1 MIKKSKDERIVSINN
16 KIQSEAFLIAVLL
29 LGISIFIKGYF
40 YDMPVSSYIT
50 ELAVMVIAL
59 AYIVVRGA
67 ILGYNSLDTSKRGKY
82 ITILATFGLSL
93 AVSIA
98 NGVRNYTSYGDRYT
112 GIFDIHFLAVIG
124 VSFLSSFAFISLIL
138 FIVSCIDKMG
148 QKNLE
153 KKIEYDEEKHDEIK

>member
-1 MIKKSKDERIVSINN
+1 MVNILDYNEFVDELKKTVYKNAKADLINKVASN
-16 KIQSEAFLIAVLL
+16 
-29 LGISIFIKGYF
+29 
-40 YDMPVSSYIT
+40 P
-50 ELAVMVIAL
+50 
-59 AYIVVRGA
+59 
-67 ILGYNSLDTSKRGKY
+67 
-82 ITILATFGLSL
+82 
-93 AVSIA
+93 
-98 NGVRNYTSYGDRYT
+98 DRYT